1 MKPITFIKTCLLA
14 ILLIGVGSGE
24 AWGQVNISVGNTITE
39 DFNSLGTTQ
48 IATLPNGWKV
58 EMNESVRTVGDYQNA
73 AAQTT
78 QYAGNDMPS
87 NATFGI
93 YNFGAGIKDYA
104 VDRAIGGISTS
115 NAALKSCNIFLW
127 LKNNDS
133 QEISS
138 LTISY
143 NIEKYRQGS
152 NNAGFTIQMYYS
164 NDGENWTSA
173 GDDFKTSFTNDG
185 DNSGYNLAP
194 GVTVT
199 VSSKTLYQTISS
211 NSSLYLAWNYSVS
224 TGSTTANAQAL
235 GIDDV
240 VIIANGEEGPPCI
253 PPNLSFSQEQV
264 TKSILDVP
272 FIEIAT
278 SDNKTTPITYSSSN
292 EDVAEVDASGKV
304 TLKAVGT
311 SIITVSQEAG
321 THEGIEYCADEAQYT
336 LTVEPL
342 AAPVAIEASD
352 ISTSGFTANWETVDG
367 ADEYELSVTTGYEAL
382 NEDFNEIVGTGG
394 NDGKWSGQGVAG
406 TLLDG
411 FGDWTRDR
419 VYKGY
424 QCLKI
429 GTANDQGYITT
440 PKLGLNGDAIT
451 LTFRAG
457 AWDGSNEQT
466 ELLLEITGGG
476 SLSESSVTMVKGAF
490 TKYTVEINNGT
501 ADTKITFKGKQ
512 ATSSRFFL
520 DDVKI
525 ADVAD
530 ITGSPFDN
538 IHTTSKALSGL
549 SSGTTYYYTVKAKAN
564 GYESAVSNEI
574 KLVTERRN
582 IVSTA
587 TGNWNDASTWVNQEI
602 PGLYDNITIAN
613 GHTVSINQNGASC
626 YDLTI
631 NNGATLDIHADADL
645 IVENDLVNGG
655 DLNLKSSAIGTASLL
670 HNTNDVSATMDRY
683 ISGSWAWHLLGSP
696 VAAQSIDNDWT
707 PDEQDNDYDFYA
719 YDEATATWLNQ
730 KVGANGLNSFIPG
743 QGYLIAYEANNPT
756 KPFVGEL
763 NNQEVEIAIY
773 KNGSGE
779 FAGYNLVANPYPSGI
794 NWNLADRSLFEDD
807 FVYVYNAV
815 KDGGEGYETI
825 DGGEA
830 NAFIAPHQGFFV
842 LAKQT
847 ATFTFT
853 NYLRQHGGSYFK
865 SSSASLLA
873 LRLSNDSYYDLT
885 RIRIREGSWP
895 ERDRSDALKFYSL
908 DYRVPQLYSMS
919 EDQIPLMLNSYPF
932 IEDEM
937 AVELGLLIPSEGTY
951 TLAVAEAEG
960 VFDGVS
966 LYVYDKLLDK
976 RHDLSDEGAYSFSAD
991 PQDDPMRFTLYFG
1004 TVGIEVQPVRDK
1016 LHAFVGN
1023 GYLNLYTDQASQL
1036 DILDIQ
1042 GRLIQRVQL
1051 SGQGLERIPINLL
1064 KGVYLLQLT
1073 DNYKVRAAKVLVP

>member
-14 ILLIGVGSGE
+14 ILLIGVGSNKLKAEGDPYIYSTSYVFSDHFTNGQTIGNGSIDHFISYTSAKNSSSTVPTYYDTGSAVRVYGHNNEERNGGE
-24 AWGQVNISVGNTITE
+24 IVLIPNEGITITKVIINASQITE
-39 DFNSLGTTQ
+39 TTYSIDGGNEITIAWDNNSVTIDGVEAKVSFKIQNRVNATTQ
-48 IATLPNGWKV
+48 
-58 EMNESVRTVGDYQNA
+58 VR
-73 AAQTT
+73 
-78 QYAGNDMPS
+78 
-87 NATFGI
+87 
-93 YNFGAGIKDYA
+93 
-104 VDRAIGGISTS
+104 
-115 NAALKSCNIFLW
+115 
-127 LKNNDS
+127 
-133 QEISS
+133 ISS
-138 LTISY
+138 FDITY
-143 NIEKYRQGS
+143 
-152 NNAGFTIQMYYS
+152 
-164 NDGENWTSA
+164 
-173 GDDFKTSFTNDG
+173 
-185 DNSGYNLAP
+185 
-194 GVTVT
+194 
-199 VSSKTLYQTISS
+199 SS
-211 NSSLYLAWNYSVS
+211 NEQLC
-224 TGSTTANAQAL
+224 T
-235 GIDDV
+235 
-240 VIIANGEEGPPCI
+240 
-253 PPNLSFSQEQV
+253 PPNLNFSHEQV
-264 TKSILDVP
+264 TRSIVEES
-272 FIEIAT
+272 FTMEAT

-311 SIITVSQEAG
+311 SIITASQEAG
-321 THEGIEYCADEAQYT
+321 THDETEYCADEAQYT

-342 AAPVAIEASD
+342 AAPVAIAASE
-352 ISTSGFTANWETVDG
+352 ISTSGFTANWEQVEHATN
-367 ADEYELSVTTGYEAL
+367 YELSVYEKIVESNPELVTNGGFEAYGLSGWTFENDMNQTRSDEQVHSGTYSLKVSVYDTKKIKQNLVVENGKSYQLTMWYFLDENSTGSGWRVWTTVGA
-382 NEDFNEIVGTGG
+382 DFKV
-394 NDGKWSGQGVAG
+394 
-406 TLLDG
+406 
-411 FGDWTRDR
+411 
-419 VYKGY
+419 
-424 QCLKI
+424 
-429 GTANDQGYITT
+429 
-440 PKLGLNGDAIT
+440 P
-451 LTFRAG
+451 
-457 AWDGSNEQT
+457 
-466 ELLLEITGGG
+466 
-476 SLSESSVTMVKGAF
+476 SESSFFNTKGSWQ
-490 TKYTVEINNGT
+490 KVEHEFIVT
-501 ADTKITFKGKQ
+501 ADNMIFEIRVYNG
-512 ATSSRFFL
+512 ATLYL
-520 DDVKI
+520 DDISIKQKEYHS
-525 ADVAD
+525 

-613 GHTVSINQNGASC
+613 GHTVSINQSGASC

-707 PDEQDNDYDFYA
+707 PDGQENDYDFYA

-730 KVGANGLNSFIPG
+730 KVGENGLNSFIPG
-743 QGYLIAYEANNPT
+743 QGYLIAYEANDPT
-756 KPFVGEL
+756 KPFIGEL

-773 KNGSGE
+773 KNGSGK
-779 FAGYNLVANPYPSGI
+779 FAGYNLLANPYPSGI

-885 RIRIREGSWP
+885 RIRIREGSRP

-908 DYRVPQLYSMS
+908 DYRVPQLYSIS
-919 EDQIPLMLNSYPF
+919 EDQVPLMLNSYPF
-932 IEDEM
+932 IKDEM

-1004 TVGIEVQPVRDK
+1004 TVGIEVQSVRDK

-1023 GYLNLYTDQASQL
+1023 GYLNLHTDQASQL

-1051 SGQGLERIPINLL
+1051 SGQGLERIPINLS